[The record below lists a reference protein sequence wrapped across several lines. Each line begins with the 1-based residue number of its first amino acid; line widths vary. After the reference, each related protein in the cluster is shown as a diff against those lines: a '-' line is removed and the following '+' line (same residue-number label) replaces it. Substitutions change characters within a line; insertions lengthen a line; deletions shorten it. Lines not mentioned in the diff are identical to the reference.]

1 VNPAIGAGGRLPPGT
16 LVRRYGFAL
25 VVILL
30 LGLAKV
36 LIAQKVINVVSL
48 TPPERVV
55 ASGLLIGPSPDDSDL
70 VEFAADL
77 AVSGVV
83 NMARPNV
90 AEQVTAASLH
100 QGYLYLAVSPGAA
113 PTWAQLL
120 AAARFMHRNTERGGW
135 VYVHDD
141 AGGPRAVTTAAMLL
155 LLRGQTWATV
165 SAEVTPAALRSLSG
179 QQRLAL
185 EQLRSAL
192 HLPGR
197 SPAGNPYAA
206 ARPEPQ

>member
-1 VNPAIGAGGRLPPGT
+1 MNPAIGAGGHLPRWV
-16 LVRRYGFAL
+16 LVRRYGLAL

-30 LGLAKV
+30 LGLAKF
-36 LIAQKVINVVSL
+36 LIAQKVISIVSL

-55 ASGLLIGPSPDDSDL
+55 ASGLLTGPAPDDADL
-70 VEFAADL
+70 EEFAADL
-77 AVSGVV
+77 RVEGVV
-83 NMARPNV
+83 NLAGPNV

-100 QGYLYLAVSPGAA
+100 QAYLYLAVSPGAA

-120 AAARFMHRNTERGGW
+120 YLARFVHRSTERGGW

-141 AGGPRAVTTAAMLL
+141 AGGARAATTAAMLL

-165 SAEVTPAALRSLSG
+165 SAEITPAALRLLG
-179 QQRLAL
+179 GHQRLAL
-185 EQLRSAL
+185 ERLRSAL
-192 HLPGR
+192 DQAGR

-206 ARPEPQ
+206 ARLEPW

>member
-1 VNPAIGAGGRLPPGT
+1 VNPAIGAGGRLPRGT
-16 LVRRYGFAL
+16 LVRRYGLAL

-36 LIAQKVINVVSL
+36 LIAQKAINVFSL

-55 ASGLLIGPSPDDSDL
+55 APGLLIGPSPDDFDL

-77 AVSGVV
+77 GVSAVI
-83 NMARPNV
+83 NMAGPNV

-100 QGYLYLAVSPGAA
+100 QRYLYLAVPPGAA

-120 AAARFMHRNTERGGW
+120 EAARFMHRSTERGGW
-135 VYVHDD
+135 VYLHDD
-141 AGGPRAVTTAAMLL
+141 AGGPRAVVTAAMLL

-165 SAEVTPAALRSLSG
+165 SAEVTPGALRSLDG
-179 QQRLAL
+179 PQRLAL
-185 EQLRSAL
+185 DQLRSAL
-192 HLPGR
+192 HLTGR
-197 SPAGNPYAA
+197 SPVGNRYAA
-206 ARPEPQ
+206 ARPEPR